1 MSEEK
6 YNFGI
11 GDEVVFN
18 NLEDAEKFEVVS
30 ISDRGFTLGV
40 KSRKGFHREKTQF
53 IDASLTI
60 KTGRQI
66 DRTSLSDILSV
77 PKRKGE

>member
-40 KSRKGFHREKTQF
+40 KSRKGFHRVGGEFRNGREKTQF
-53 IDASLTI
+53 IDASLAI
-60 KTGRQI
+60 KTGAA
-66 DRTSLSDILSV
+66 
-77 PKRKGE
+77 